1 MEIRYRPLAPGQLEE
16 VKSIF
21 DHYTSQTTANLLVEP
36 PSMKEFQQLVYLDHP
51 LYPALT
57 LLDNEERIVGFCAL
71 VPYSK
76 SMAYRRT
83 AEAWIYIKPGYC
95 SKGYGSHALVEL
107 EHQARKAGLI
117 NLLSTV
123 TGNAPAAYQLF
134 EQAGYKQ
141 IAWFRNVGEK
151 FGILLDQVVFQKAL
165 N

>member
-1 MEIRYRPLAPGQLEE
+1 MDIRYRPLVSDQLEE

-21 DHYTSQTTANLLVEP
+21 DHYTRQTTANLLVEP

-57 LLDNEERIVGFCAL
+57 LLDKEEKVVGFCAL
-71 VPYSK
+71 VPFQK
-76 SMAYRRT
+76 SLAYRRT
-83 AEAWIYIKPGYC
+83 AEAWIYIKPEYC
-95 SKGYGSHALVEL
+95 SKGYGKHALVEL
-107 EHQARKAGLI
+107 EHQARKAGLL

-123 TGNAPAAYQLF
+123 TGNTPAAFQLF

-141 IAWFRNVGEK
+141 IAWFRNIGEK